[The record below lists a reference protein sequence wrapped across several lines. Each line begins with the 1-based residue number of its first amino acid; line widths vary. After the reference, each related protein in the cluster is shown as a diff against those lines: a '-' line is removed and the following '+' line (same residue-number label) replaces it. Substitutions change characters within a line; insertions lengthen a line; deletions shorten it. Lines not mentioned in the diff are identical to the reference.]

1 MKEVFEVGLDII
13 KKIQETQSEK
23 LEQTGHLVAKAFMDG
38 HKFFCEWKWPFSYNG

>member
-23 LEQTGHLVAKAFMDG
+23 LEQTGQL
-38 HKFFCEWKWPFSYNG
+38 NGPSVYGRS

>member
-23 LEQTGHLVAKAFMDG
+23 IRTNRSFSGQGIYG
-38 HKFFCEWKWPFSYNG
+38 WP